1 MTYEERLAWAQ
12 DTTLP
17 ETVDLIST
25 GTYQE
30 GAGCLAVLG
39 QWVGTSHTDQYYLM
53 IRFLDGTLAKLPL
66 PFSNPVNIAP
76 PDTMNFSDGR
86 FTYEIRF
93 EAEDSYGQT
102 LYHLAGTYR
111 YTVDLEAKTVSL
123 SVTSS

>member
-1 MTYEERLAWAQ
+1 MKSVWRGRRTPHFRKPSISSQPEHTRKERAVWLFWA
-12 DTTLP
+12 
-17 ETVDLIST
+17 S
-25 GTYQE
+25 GS
-30 GAGCLAVLG
+30 
-39 QWVGTSHTDQYYLM
+39 GTSHTDQYYLM